1 MCCTRGWH
9 IGFRSP
15 DKNIFL
21 QKHLVWNNLIYY
33 YCRGDT
39 TSEYPTLAIPASSP
53 SFFLIQRSAWVARCS
68 LGVLLFLCVLGLFH
82 SGHIKHRLLM
92 YVVNHIIGR
101 IGEGTKRELSSLFV
115 RKNVKNRNCRP
126 GSFSR
131 SEKPYCNQQE
141 KPKGGVFMEN
151 IRAPCRGR
159 KRCTASKAL

>member
-53 SFFLIQRSAWVARCS
+53 SFFFDSAERLGCKMQPGRFAVFMRFGLISFRTYQAQTFNVCGQPYYWQDRRRD
-68 LGVLLFLCVLGLFH
+68 
-82 SGHIKHRLLM
+82 K
-92 YVVNHIIGR
+92 
-101 IGEGTKRELSSLFV
+101 EGTQFPFCEEKRKKQELQTGILQPI
-115 RKNVKNRNCRP
+115 RKT
-126 GSFSR
+126 
-131 SEKPYCNQQE
+131 
-141 KPKGGVFMEN
+141 
-151 IRAPCRGR
+151 I
-159 KRCTASKAL
+159 L